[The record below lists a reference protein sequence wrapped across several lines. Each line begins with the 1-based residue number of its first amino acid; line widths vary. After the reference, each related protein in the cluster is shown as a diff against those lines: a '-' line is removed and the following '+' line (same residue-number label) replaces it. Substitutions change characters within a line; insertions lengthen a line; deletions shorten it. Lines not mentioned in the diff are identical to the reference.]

1 MKNKGTQF
9 LTEAAVIG
17 AIYVVLTLFIR
28 TTQLW
33 RNSDSLFGSTDH
45 PAILYTGC
53 DSGVICGMYHC
64 QSLWRCHSCRHYFRK
79 HRNTD
84 RSSIYLQT
92 PQLQPFS
99 CADPA
104 DCFQC
109 SHRAIRT
116 SLRIRSKSSDS
127 AYDAYRRYRRSSFLW
142 CSRTDSSDS
151 PSEIQKC
158 DLQITENCIT
168 YDI

>member
-17 AIYVVLTLFIR
+17 AIYVVLTLLFAPLSYGEIQIR
-28 TTQLW
+28 FSEALTILPFFTPAAIPGLFVGCIIA
-33 RNSDSLFGSTDH
+33 NLFGG
-45 PAILYTGC
+45 AIPVDIIFGSIATLIGAVFTYR
-53 DSGVICGMYHC
+53 
-64 QSLWRCHSCRHYFRK
+64 LRSC
-79 HRNTD
+79 N
-84 RSSIYLQT
+84 
-92 PQLQPFS
+92 PFS

-104 DCFQC
+104 NCFQC

>member
-17 AIYVVLTLFIR
+17 AIYVVLTLLFAPLSYGEIQIR
-28 TTQLW
+28 FSEALTILPFFTPAAIPG
-33 RNSDSLFGSTDH
+33 LFV
-45 PAILYTGC
+45 GC
-53 DSGVICGMYHC
+53 IIAAD
-64 QSLWRCHSCRHYFRK
+64 
-79 HRNTD
+79 
-84 RSSIYLQT
+84 
-92 PQLQPFS
+92 QLQPFS

-104 DCFQC
+104 NCFQC
-109 SHRAIRT
+109 NHRAIRT

>member
-17 AIYVVLTLFIR
+17 AIYVVLTLLFAPLSYGEIQIR
-28 TTQLW
+28 FSEALTILPFFTPAAIPGLFVGCIIA
-33 RNSDSLFGSTDH
+33 NLFGG
-45 PAILYTGC
+45 AIPV
-53 DSGVICGMYHC
+53 DII
-64 QSLWRCHSCRHYFRK
+64 F
-79 HRNTD
+79 
-84 RSSIYLQT
+84 LQT